1 MDNILG
7 SVDENNSGDGR
18 TLSCVPQESPS
29 EISGPTIDIL
39 MRSGKE
45 KAQKNKKIVSST
57 EITNNIT
64 FTNLVPKCLLQ
75 VSLRT

>member
-7 SVDENNSGDGR
+7 SVDENNTGDGR

-29 EISGPTIDIL
+29 EILGPTVDIL
-39 MRSGKE
+39 MRSGKKKE
-45 KAQKNKKIVSST
+45 QKIVSST

-64 FTNLVPKCLLQ
+64 FTNLVPKCL
-75 VSLRT
+75 